1 MVKSTDVIVVG
12 GGIIGCFIAY
22 YLYNHGIRCTIIER
36 DGIGSQASGSAA
48 GLFNPLMSRD
58 TPEFYTKFAIES
70 HKIHAKVAEP
80 LKEETGID
88 YHYGPISVMR
98 LAFSGSEVQKQIEEF
113 NWLKSLAIGPRLLQ
127 GDSLSC
133 FHKWLSPYVQSALI
147 TNYESQVEPYQLMIA
162 LMQALEKRS
171 CTIKTGE
178 AVDIVYDAKGTR
190 GIKLKNGDAVYAEK
204 IVLTLGPWINTL
216 NLGVGLDIPV
226 KPIRGQILTLD
237 VPLQLPSYWISYDK
251 GYIAP
256 KLAGH
261 VIAGTTE
268 EDAGF
273 SKGTTEQAT
282 LSIMSTVLKISPI
295 MREATLKQATACLRP
310 LSTKDN
316 LPFIGEVPHMP
327 NLYIATG
334 HGKKGILLS
343 AATGKYL
350 AQLIATKQ
358 SDWDLSPFSL
368 DRLYPD

>member
-1 MVKSTDVIVVG
+1 MVKSTDIIVVG
-12 GGIIGCFIAY
+12 GGIIGSFIAY
-22 YLYNHGIRCTIIER
+22 YLYNYGIRCTIIER

-48 GLFNPLMSRD
+48 GLFNPLMSSD
-58 TPEFYTKFAIES
+58 TPEFYTEFAIES
-70 HKIHAKVAEP
+70 HKIHAEVAEP

-98 LAFSGSEVQKQIEEF
+98 LAFSDDEVQEQIKEF
-113 NWLKSLAIGPRLLQ
+113 DWLESLSIAPTLLQ
-127 GDSLSC
+127 ANSLSL
-133 FHKWLSPYVQSALI
+133 FDKWLSPYVQSALI
-147 TNYESQVEPYQLMIA
+147 TNYEAQVEPYQLMIA
-162 LMQALEKRS
+162 LAQALEKRS
-171 CTIKTGE
+171 CIIKTGE
-178 AVDIVYDAKGTR
+178 AIDIVHGNKGTS
-190 GIKLKNGDAVYAEK
+190 GVKLKNGDVLYAEK

-216 NLGVGLDIPV
+216 NLGIGRNIPV
-226 KPIRGQILTLD
+226 KPIRGQILHLS
-237 VPLQLPSYWISYDK
+237 VPLQLPSYWISYGK

-273 SKGTTEQAT
+273 ARETTEEAT

-295 MREATLKQATACLRP
+295 MQEATLRQATACLRP
-310 LSTKDN
+310 LSMEDN
-316 LPFIGEVPHMP
+316 LPFIGEVPHIP

-350 AQLIATKQ
+350 AQLIATRK